1 MAQIVKVT
9 GYMIFPDDGAY
20 EECKDIETFAREM
33 LSSRFDCIQA
43 PFETEIA
50 DIGEW
55 NDNHELNYINKSKE
69 TCEKYFSNLPSQ
81 KSENNTNPRSKNKI
95 QRDL

>member
-20 EECKDIETFAREM
+20 EECNDIETFAREM

-43 PFETEIA
+43 PFELRLQT
-50 DIGEW
+50 
-55 NDNHELNYINKSKE
+55 
-69 TCEKYFSNLPSQ
+69 
-81 KSENNTNPRSKNKI
+81 
-95 QRDL
+95 